1 MAGRSFQLLSGS
13 GKSEVQYSTGSHPLI
28 RLLPSTRGSMWS
40 ARRGDLTPH
49 ETVASPTACDRPR
62 ISMSRSYLPSSS
74 PVLRC
79 VRGLGGSTARCSSQV
94 CPQRAHQQKLLPF
107 GAWRRRE
114 SPSHRGQGR
123 HSPSSVIALVA
134 LQGSRQISN
143 ISVIRQKVG
152 PVEFSGMPRHSAAV
166 GSSLGP
172 ARQPPPLAIRALS

>member
-1 MAGRSFQLLSGS
+1 MTS
-13 GKSEVQYSTGSHPLI
+13 
-28 RLLPSTRGSMWS
+28 RLTKT
-40 ARRGDLTPH
+40 A
-49 ETVASPTACDRPR
+49 ASPTACDRPC
-62 ISMSRSYLPSSS
+62 ISMSCSYLPSSS

-123 HSPSSVIALVA
+123 HSPSSVIALVG

-143 ISVIRQKVG
+143 ISVIRQKG
-152 PVEFSGMPRHSAAV
+152 WPRRVLRYAEAQRRGRQFRSDRRANRRHWQSERYHERAKVRSHHRA
-166 GSSLGP
+166 P
-172 ARQPPPLAIRALS
+172 AQSEIHDAPWTRGWRLVPPR